1 VEAPQTEEIWQ
12 GYLSQNEDHLNII
25 ANGFDWTSYSCQS
38 WSSAFGI
45 SYPMLD
51 GGTSG
56 GEAWSLYGNGYIPHN
71 VVLDH
76 NYQVIYTASGYN
88 ESAILNAIDL
98 ALSYVPRDQD
108 GDGIMD
114 STDNCVATFN
124 NHQNDHDLDGA
135 GDACDLCNNLDI
147 FVEGNINGTMNWLN
161 DEPTIDIFDVLS
173 LTDIVLQG
181 VNEGCGYD
189 IGDIREDGDVNV
201 LDIIAL
207 VQMVLNGS

>member
-1 VEAPQTEEIWQ
+1 MEAPQTEEIWQ
-12 GYLSQNEDHLNII
+12 DYLSENEDHLNII

-173 LTDIVLQG
+173 LTDIVLQ
-181 VNEGCGYD
+181 
-189 IGDIREDGDVNV
+189 
-201 LDIIAL
+201 
-207 VQMVLNGS
+207 

>member
-1 VEAPQTEEIWQ
+1 MIRFESEI
-12 GYLSQNEDHLNII
+12 D
-25 ANGFDWTSYSCQS
+25 FDPDTREY
-38 WSSAFGI
+38 
-45 SYPMLD
+45 
-51 GGTSG
+51 
-56 GEAWSLYGNGYIPHN
+56 E
-71 VVLDH
+71 
-76 NYQVIYTASGYN
+76 
-88 ESAILNAIDL
+88 
-98 ALSYVPRDQD
+98 PRDQD

-114 STDNCVATFN
+114 STDNCIATFN
-124 NHQNDHDLDGA
+124 NHQNDHDLDGS

-181 VNEGCGYD
+181 VSEGCGHE

>member
-1 VEAPQTEEIWQ
+1 MEAPQTEEIWQ

>member
-1 VEAPQTEEIWQ
+1 MEAPQTEEIWQ
-12 GYLSQNEDHLNII
+12 DYLSENEDHLNII

-181 VNEGCGYD
+181 VNEGCGHE